1 MTNFKNKATFDTI
14 YKETVTL
21 PRGTLDLTYQ
31 TNKITGDKSAYQ
43 LADLLDFAQRI
54 NPKRAFLFVSKVLGR
69 HIPVAPSTM
78 RSAFTDLATLIPDN
92 LPEPILVIG
101 MAETAVGLSAGVH
114 QALQTRYPNAL
125 LLNSTRHA
133 QHDAIDENNSTD
145 ALLTT
150 FSEDHSHA
158 SQHLIYQSRDT
169 DIQAQLLASK
179 TVIMVDDEAS
189 TGNTCINVVTAL
201 REAGLTQLEQVHLT
215 TLVDWSLQQNQAQ
228 VGMNDTGSDKI
239 ASRLPN
245 IDFYRHHLLSGAW
258 QWTDAPNPEPIIMPS
273 VDTTAAGSQ
282 PILHTGNWGRFPT
295 LDSTDGFESYLKRF
309 KKAFA
314 LFNKQESHNQQDRFD
329 QSFFAQDQLPKKIL
343 VLGSN
348 EFVWLPFLLAQWLEQ
363 TTHKNSVEHDVK
375 FSALTR
381 SPIALGGAI
390 TTILSFSDNYGLG
403 MTNFVYNVEPSAWD
417 LIVLCVET
425 PADSVDVMWQGLD
438 NVLVVSADI

>member
-1 MTNFKNKATFDTI
+1 MSVKQNS
-14 YKETVTL
+14 TVITL
-21 PRGTLDLTYQ
+21 PRGELKLTYQ
-31 TNKITGDKSAYQ
+31 INALAKKTDEQPYQ

-69 HIPVAPSTM
+69 HIPVASSSM
-78 RSAFTDLATLIPDN
+78 RSAFTDLANLVPNN

-133 QHDAIDENNSTD
+133 QHDESSSNT
-145 ALLTT
+145 LLTT

-158 SQHLIYQSRDT
+158 SQHLIYHSSDT

-179 TVIMVDDEAS
+179 TLIMVDDEAS
-189 TGNTCINVVTAL
+189 TGNTCINVVSAL
-201 REAGLTQLEQVHLT
+201 RDAGLTQLEQVHLT
-215 TLVDWSLQQNQAQ
+215 TLVDWSLEQ
-228 VGMNDTGSDKI
+228 TGLDDRI
-239 ASRLPN
+239 AKKLPN

-282 PILHTGNWGRFPT
+282 PILPTGHWGRFPT
-295 LDSTDGFESYLKRF
+295 LDSTDGFADYLKQF

-314 LFNKQESHNQQDRFD
+314 LFNNSDGSNQQATFD
-329 QSFFAQDQLPKKIL
+329 LNNLPKKIL

-348 EFVWLPFLLAQWLEQ
+348 EFVWLPFLLAEWLEQ
-363 TTHKNSVEHDVK
+363 NTNANYAQHDIK

-390 TTILSFSDNYGLG
+390 TTMLSFTDNYGLG

-425 PADSVDVMWQGLD
+425 PADSLDTMWQGLP
-438 NVLVVSADI
+438 NVVIISPL